1 MFEDF
6 KEGASGEFDEHAP
19 DRAIVHAIWTRVE
32 AGGLDADEGWAILLE
47 RYPTEPRFLLL
58 AIYEGIRRPLA
69 RDGAPALHGKLE
81 RVAGVALPA
90 AAIRDLLSLVRA
102 RLPAAAGARF
112 DALALRFGD
121 ARADAAEAADRLTKL
136 ERLVLEEL
144 HDRTLGN
151 RPLATKLAAAS
162 RANDYA
168 TLVARSEE
176 KREIAYSPSEH
187 LVVGDRVRHPK
198 FGVGVV
204 IGKRGNKAEIAF
216 PDARRTLVCR

>member
-6 KEGASGEFDEHAP
+6 KADASSEFDEHAS
-19 DRAIVHAIWTRVE
+19 DRAIVHAIWMRVE

-58 AIYEGIRRPLA
+58 AVYEGIRRPLA
-69 RDGAPALHGKLE
+69 RDGAPMLQGKLE

-102 RLPAAAGARF
+102 RIPAASGARF
-112 DALALRFGD
+112 DLLALRFGD
-121 ARADAAEAADRLTKL
+121 ARADEAEAADRLTKL

-162 RANDYA
+162 RSNDYE

-176 KREIAYSPSEH
+176 KREIAYSPREH

>member
-1 MFEDF
+1 M
-6 KEGASGEFDEHAP
+6 
-19 DRAIVHAIWTRVE
+19 
-32 AGGLDADEGWAILLE
+32 
-47 RYPTEPRFLLL
+47 
-58 AIYEGIRRPLA
+58 
-69 RDGAPALHGKLE
+69 
-81 RVAGVALPA
+81 ALPA

-121 ARADAAEAADRLTKL
+121 ARADAAEAGDRLTKL

-151 RPLATKLAAAS
+151 RPLAAKLAPAS